1 MLLFQKQS
9 LKEGQKANEEV
20 TQAEDVVN
28 NVISVA
34 IGLICPNPAQPRTYF
49 DDYALTQLAVS
60 IQQNGIMQPLIV
72 RRMDNGTYQLI
83 AGERRLRAARLVNLD
98 HVPCIVLDKE
108 DRESAVLAILE
119 NIQRA
124 DLNYLEEAA
133 AIKRLIDHYEL
144 TQEEAAQ
151 KLGIAQST
159 VANKLRLLKLSD
171 KDKELVLRYGLTER
185 QARAVLRLPD
195 CKREEAV
202 KEIYAR
208 QLNSAQTDNYVE
220 GILVRLEEEL
230 MPKPRIINKTNPMNT
245 IGLYLNSFNKTV
257 EDMKS
262 AGIHCDMT
270 KRKTE
275 DCIEYR
281 LTIPLKQRG

>member
-9 LKEGQKANEEV
+9 LKPQQPPNEPAQSEN
-20 TQAEDVVN
+20 VVN
-28 NVISVA
+28 NVISVP
-34 IGLICPNPAQPRTYF
+34 IGLITPNPAQPRTYF

-72 RRMDNGTYQLI
+72 RRTDNAAYQLI

-98 HVPCIVLDKE
+98 YVPCIVIEKE
-108 DRESAVLAILE
+108 DKESAVLAILE

-159 VANKLRLLKLSD
+159 VANKLRLLRLSD

-185 QARAVLRLPD
+185 QARAVLRLPEGR
-195 CKREEAV
+195 REAAV
-202 KEIYAR
+202 KEIYSK

-220 GILVRLEEEL
+220 GLLIRLEQEL
-230 MPKPRIINKTNPMNT
+230 MPKPKIINRTNPMNT

-257 EDMKS
+257 EEMKS

-270 KRKTE
+270 KKKTE
-275 DCIEYR
+275 ECIEYR
-281 LTIPLKQRG
+281 LTIPLKQRL

>member
-1 MLLFQKQS
+1 MIIFQKQT
-9 LKEGQKANEEV
+9 LKDARASEGLRLSEQ
-20 TQAEDVVN
+20 VVN

-34 IGLICPNPAQPRTYF
+34 VGLITPNPAQPRTYF

-72 RRMDNGTYQLI
+72 RRMDNGTFQLI

-98 HVPCIVLDKE
+98 YVPCIVLEREDK
-108 DRESAVLAILE
+108 ESAVLAILE

-124 DLNYLEEAA
+124 DLNYLEEAM

-159 VANKLRLLKLSD
+159 VANKLRLLRLTD

-185 QARAVLRLPD
+185 QARAVLRLPQV
-195 CKREEAV
+195 KREAAV
-202 KEIYAR
+202 KEIYAK
-208 QLNSAQTDNYVE
+208 QLNSAQTDSYVE
-220 GILVRLEEEL
+220 GLLVQLEQEL
-230 MPKPRIINKTNPMNT
+230 MPKPKIINRTNPMNT

-257 EDMKS
+257 EEMKS

-270 KRKTE
+270 KKKTE
-275 DCIEYR
+275 ECIEYT
-281 LTIPLKQRG
+281 LTIPLKQRL

>member
-1 MLLFQKQS
+1 MLLFQKQA
-9 LKEGQKANEEV
+9 LKESSHSLEQFPQSEN
-20 TQAEDVVN
+20 VVN

-34 IGLICPNPAQPRTYF
+34 IGLISPNPAQPRTYF

-98 HVPCIVLDKE
+98 YVPCIVIEKE

-133 AIKRLIDHYEL
+133 AIRRLIDHYEL

-159 VANKLRLLKLSD
+159 VANKLRLLRLSD
-171 KDKELVLRYGLTER
+171 KDKETVLRYGLTER
-185 QARAVLRLPD
+185 QARAVLRLPEV
-195 CKREEAV
+195 KREAAV
-202 KEIYAR
+202 KEIYAK
-208 QLNSAQTDNYVE
+208 QLNSTQTDNYVE
-220 GILVRLEEEL
+220 GLLIQLEQEL

-257 EDMKS
+257 QEMKS
-262 AGIHCDMT
+262 AGINCDMT
-270 KRKTE
+270 KKKTDE
-275 DCIEYR
+275 CIEYR
-281 LTIPLKQRG
+281 LTIPLKQQI

>member
-1 MLLFQKQS
+1 MLLFQKQA
-9 LKEGQKANEEV
+9 LKEPSRTSELSQSEN
-20 TQAEDVVN
+20 VVN

-34 IGLICPNPAQPRTYF
+34 IGLISPNPAQPRTYF

-98 HVPCIVLDKE
+98 YVPCIVIEKE

-133 AIKRLIDHYEL
+133 AIRRLIDHYEL

-159 VANKLRLLKLSD
+159 VANKLRLLRLSE
-171 KDKELVLRYGLTER
+171 KDRETVLRYGLTER
-185 QARAVLRLPD
+185 QARAVLRLPEV
-195 CKREEAV
+195 KREAAV

-220 GILVRLEEEL
+220 GLLVQLEQEL
-230 MPKPRIINKTNPMNT
+230 MPKPRIINKTDPMNT

-257 EDMKS
+257 EEMKS

-270 KRKTE
+270 KKKTE
-275 DCIEYR
+275 ECIEYR
-281 LTIPLKQRG
+281 LTIPLKQRI

>member
-1 MLLFQKQS
+1 MLLFQKQT
-9 LKEGQKANEEV
+9 LKQNDNADIKDQQSENII
-20 TQAEDVVN
+20 N
-28 NVISVA
+28 NVIS
-34 IGLICPNPAQPRTYF
+34 IPTSLIRPNPAQPRTYF

-72 RRMDNGTYQLI
+72 RRSDSGSYQLI
-83 AGERRLRAARLVNLD
+83 AGERRLRAAKLVNLD
-98 HVPCIVLDKE
+98 YVPCIVLEKE

-133 AIKRLIDHYEL
+133 AIKRLIEHYDL
-144 TQEEAAQ
+144 TQEEAAS

-171 KDKELVLRYGLTER
+171 RDKELVLRHGLTER
-185 QARAVLRLPD
+185 QARAVLRLPEGR
-195 CKREEAV
+195 RESAV
-202 KEIYAR
+202 KEIYSR

-220 GILVRLEEEL
+220 GLLIQLEQEL
-230 MPKPRIINKTNPMNT
+230 MPKPKIINRTNPMNT

-257 EDMKS
+257 EEMRS
-262 AGIHCDMT
+262 AGIHCDMI
-270 KRKTE
+270 KKKTE
-275 DCIEYR
+275 DSIEYK
-281 LTIPLKQRG
+281 LTIPLKQRN

>member
-1 MLLFQKQS
+1 MLIFQKQA
-9 LKEGQKANEEV
+9 LKEAHAADGLNRSEN
-20 TQAEDVVN
+20 VVN

-34 IGLICPNPAQPRTYF
+34 IGLITPNPAQPRTYF

-98 HVPCIVLDKE
+98 YVPCIVLEREDK
-108 DRESAVLAILE
+108 ESAVLAILE

-124 DLNYLEEAA
+124 DLNYLEEAM

-159 VANKLRLLKLSD
+159 VANKLRLLRFSD

-185 QARAVLRLPD
+185 QARAVLRLPEV
-195 CKREEAV
+195 KREAAV
-202 KEIYAR
+202 KEIYAK

-220 GILVRLEEEL
+220 GLLVQLEQEL
-230 MPKPRIINKTNPMNT
+230 MPKPRIINRTNPMNT

-257 EDMKS
+257 EEMKS

-270 KRKTE
+270 KKKTE
-275 DCIEYR
+275 ECIEYT
-281 LTIPLKQRG
+281 LTIPLKQRL

>member
-1 MLLFQKQS
+1 MIIFQKQT
-9 LKEGQKANEEV
+9 LKDGRASEGLRLSEQ
-20 TQAEDVVN
+20 VVN

-34 IGLICPNPAQPRTYF
+34 VGLITPNPAQPRTYF

-72 RRMDNGTYQLI
+72 RRMDNGTFQLI

-98 HVPCIVLDKE
+98 YVPCIVLEREDK
-108 DRESAVLAILE
+108 ESAVLAILE

-124 DLNYLEEAA
+124 DLNYLEEAM

-159 VANKLRLLKLSD
+159 VANKLRLLRLTD

-185 QARAVLRLPD
+185 QARAVLRLPQV
-195 CKREEAV
+195 KREAAV
-202 KEIYAR
+202 KEIYAK

-220 GILVRLEEEL
+220 GLLVQLEQEL
-230 MPKPRIINKTNPMNT
+230 MPKPKIINRTNPMNT

-257 EDMKS
+257 EEMKS

-270 KRKTE
+270 KKKTE
-275 DCIEYR
+275 ECIEYT
-281 LTIPLKQRG
+281 LTIPLKQRL